1 MCFVAALV
9 ASTAT
14 AATPFVVTL
23 ARAHGLGSVAIG
35 STTKRL
41 HSRLWIQRIGGNGI
55 ARGSATV
62 SCEMR
67 VGTTASGQDEVFK
80 FRLAPG
86 GRQSIWRYTDT
97 RSCEASVSLRGFGL
111 LTVALRG
118 Y

>member
-9 ASTAT
+9 TSTAT
-14 AATPFVVTL
+14 AATPFVLTL

-35 STTKRL
+35 GTTERL
-41 HSRLWIQRIGGNGI
+41 HSRLWLQRIGGSGI
-55 ARGSATV
+55 AQGSASV

-67 VGTTASGQDEVFK
+67 AGNAKSGQDEVFK

-97 RSCEASVSLRGFGL
+97 RSCEASISLRGGGL